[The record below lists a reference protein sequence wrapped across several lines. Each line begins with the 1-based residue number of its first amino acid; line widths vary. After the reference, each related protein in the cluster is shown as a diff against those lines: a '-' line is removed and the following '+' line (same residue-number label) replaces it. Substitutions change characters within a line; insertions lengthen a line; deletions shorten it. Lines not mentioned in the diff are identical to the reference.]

1 MSGLSRVL
9 LTGDAVGGVWRYSLE
24 LARGFARA
32 GIHPALA
39 VLGPAPTATQQ
50 AEAAAI
56 PDLWV
61 MPTGLPL
68 DWTAAGEDDLRA
80 TGAALAGLAQRIR
93 ADSVHLHTPALAAEV
108 AWAQRL
114 VVVAHS
120 DVGTWW
126 DAVHPGEPIPEDLA
140 WRAAAVGRGLAEAD
154 VVLAPSRSFA
164 RALARRYRP
173 GRPIAVVPNGR
184 TAPALPEVPRARVVL
199 AAGRLWDEG
208 KNYALLDR
216 AAAGL
221 SAPVFAA
228 GPLRGPHGIAASFAR
243 LRHLGVLDAA
253 TLAAHMAAATVFAAP
268 ARYEPFGLAVLEAAQ
283 AGMALALADIP
294 TFRELWEG
302 AALFFHPDDPTHL
315 ADVLERLL
323 AHPAGH
329 AARARERAARYSAAA
344 MTEATIALHR
354 AHDQA
359 RTVLCAS

>member
-1 MSGLSRVL
+1 MAGLSRVL

-32 GIHPALA
+32 GVHPVLA
-39 VLGPAPTATQQ
+39 VLGPAPTPAQQ
-50 AEAAAI
+50 AEAAEI

-68 DWTAAGEDDLRA
+68 DWTATGEDELRV
-80 TGAALAGLAQRIR
+80 TGAALAGLAQRLR

-108 AWAQRL
+108 AWAQKL

-126 DAVHPGEPIPEDLA
+126 DAVHPGKPIPDDLA
-140 WRAAAVGRGLAEAD
+140 RRAAAVGRGLAEAD
-154 VVLAPSRSFA
+154 VAVAPSRSHA

-184 TAPALPEVPRARVVL
+184 TVPALPQTPRAPVVL

-208 KNYALLDR
+208 KNYAVLDR
-216 AAAGL
+216 AAAWL
-221 SAPVFAA
+221 DAPVFAA
-228 GPLRGPHGIAASFAR
+228 GPLRGPHGSAVSFAHI
-243 LRHLGVLDAA
+243 RHLGVLDEA
-253 TLAAHMAAATVFAAP
+253 TLAAHMAAATAFVAP

-302 AALFFHPDDPTHL
+302 AALFFYPDDPSHL
-315 ADVLERLL
+315 VDVVQRLL
-323 AHPAGH
+323 ANPAGH
-329 AARARERAARYSAAA
+329 AARARERAARFTAAA

-354 AHDQA
+354 EHKPAG
-359 RTVLCAS
+359 TMLCAS